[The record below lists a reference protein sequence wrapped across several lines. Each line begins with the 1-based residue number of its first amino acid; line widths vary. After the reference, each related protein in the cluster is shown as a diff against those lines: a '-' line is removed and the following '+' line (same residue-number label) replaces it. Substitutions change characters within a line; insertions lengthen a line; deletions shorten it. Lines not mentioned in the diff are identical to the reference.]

1 MYPIV
6 VNIEYCTTHN
16 SRLNEGNKNCSVQIR
31 FNFRA
36 DHGHLLDNGIICL
49 KSLLF
54 AQNKM
59 FFLHWYIADYIS

>member
-6 VNIEYCTTHN
+6 VNTEYCTTHN

-36 DHGHLLDNGIICL
+36 DHGIQWHNLL
-49 KSLLF
+49 K
-54 AQNKM
+54 KVYT
-59 FFLHWYIADYIS
+59 LHKIK

>member
-36 DHGHLLDNGIICL
+36 DHGHLM
-49 KSLLF
+49 
-54 AQNKM
+54 A
-59 FFLHWYIADYIS
+59 